1 MMIVYSGPQI
11 MCTFM
16 FTLESPFRRAP
27 VFAVVVVSVLDYIIS
42 VMSSHCTSAYQ
53 FSSCTLL
60 CASSGQIHEYTLFHS
75 LYNKYNIS

>member
-1 MMIVYSGPQI
+1 MVIAYSGLQI

-27 VFAVVVVSVLDYIIS
+27 VSAGVVVSVLDYIIS

-75 LYNKYNIS
+75 LYNKYNVS